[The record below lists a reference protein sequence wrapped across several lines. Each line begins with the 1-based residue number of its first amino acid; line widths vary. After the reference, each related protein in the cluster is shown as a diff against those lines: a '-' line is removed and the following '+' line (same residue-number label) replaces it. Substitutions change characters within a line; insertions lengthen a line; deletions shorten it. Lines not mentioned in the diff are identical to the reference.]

1 MIDIHNHL
9 LIGVDDGP
17 QNEEEALA
25 LMKQAIDN
33 GITDIIVTPHQYSGD
48 FINPKSKILEKMEEI
63 KFLIGKH
70 NLNLNVY
77 PGQEI
82 RINGELVHELES
94 EINIPLN
101 GSQYVLVEFSFTEL
115 ANYTEKLFFD
125 LQMKGYTPL
134 IAHPERCR
142 PLMKAPDR
150 LYDLIEKGAIGQVT
164 ATSVAGALG
173 EGIQEK
179 SLKLIQNNLVHVV
192 ASDAHHAS
200 NRPFMLKEA
209 YQVIEENLGEE
220 YVHRLKYNAEAI
232 LHNRDVKVKPPK
244 RWTPEES
251 GRKKRKKKKFLG
263 LF

>member
-17 QNEEEALA
+17 QDEQEALD

-48 FINPKSKILEKMEEI
+48 FRNPKSKILEKMEGI
-63 KFLIGKH
+63 KTLIQQH
-70 NLNLNVY
+70 DLNINVY

-82 RINGELVHELES
+82 RINGELVHELETD
-94 EINIPLN
+94 INIPLN
-101 GSQYVLVEFSFTEL
+101 ESQYVLVEFSFTEL
-115 ANYTEKLFFD
+115 TNYTEKLFFD

-142 PLMKAPDR
+142 PLMKEPDK

-164 ATSVAGALG
+164 ATSVVGALG
-173 EGIQEK
+173 EGLQKK
-179 SLKLIQNNLVHVV
+179 SLKLIEHNLVHVV
-192 ASDAHHAS
+192 ASDAHHAT
-200 NRPFMLKEA
+200 NRPFKLREA
-209 YQVIEENLGEE
+209 YQVIEEKLGTE
-220 YVHRLKYNAEAI
+220 YVERLKYNAEAI

-244 RWTPEES
+244 KWTTEDS
-251 GRKKRKKKKFLG
+251 IRKKRKKKKFLG

>member
-63 KFLIGKH
+63 KALIDEH
-70 NLNLNVY
+70 DFALNVY

-94 EINIPLN
+94 DINIPLN
-101 GSQYVLVEFSFTEL
+101 ESQYVLVEFSFTEL
-115 ANYTEKLFFD
+115 ANYTGKLFFD

-142 PLMKAPDR
+142 PLMKEPDK
-150 LYDLIEKGAIGQVT
+150 LYDLIEKGAIAQVT

-173 EGIQEK
+173 EGLQEK
-179 SLKLIQNNLVHVV
+179 SLKLIENNLVHVV
-192 ASDAHHAS
+192 ASDAHHAA

-220 YVHRLKYNAEAI
+220 YVHSLKYNAEAI

-244 RWTPEES
+244 KWTSEETH
-251 GRKKRKKKKFLG
+251 REKRKKKKFLG

>member
-17 QNEEEALA
+17 QDKEEALA

-48 FINPKSKILEKMEEI
+48 FTNPKSKIMDKMGEI
-63 KFLIGKH
+63 KTIIEENDLPI
-70 NLNLNVY
+70 NVY
-77 PGQEI
+77 LGQEI
-82 RINGELVHELES
+82 RINGELVYELEAD
-94 EINIPLN
+94 INIPLN
-101 GSQYVLVEFSFTEL
+101 DSQYVLVEFSFTEL

-142 PLMKAPDR
+142 PMMKEPDI
-150 LYDLIEKGAIGQVT
+150 LYDLVEKGAIGQVT

-173 EGIQEK
+173 EGLQRK
-179 SLKLIQNNLVHVV
+179 SLKLIENHLVHVV
-192 ASDAHHAS
+192 ASDAHHAER
-200 NRPFMLKEA
+200 RPFMLKEA
-209 YQVIEENLGEE
+209 YQVIESELGKE
-220 YVHRLKYNAEAI
+220 YVERLKYNAEAI
-232 LHNRDVKVKPPK
+232 LNNRDVKVKA
-244 RWTPEES
+244 PERMTEEQS
-251 GRKKRKKKKFLG
+251 KKKRKKKFLG

>member
-63 KFLIGKH
+63 KGLIDEH
-70 NLNLNVY
+70 DFDLNVH

-82 RINGELVHELES
+82 RINGELVQELGS
-94 EINIPLN
+94 GINIPLN
-101 GSQYVLVEFSFTEL
+101 DTQYVLVEFSFTEL

-142 PLMKAPDR
+142 PLMKEPGR
-150 LYDLIEKGAIGQVT
+150 LYDFIEKGAIAQVT
-164 ATSVAGALG
+164 ATSVAGTLG
-173 EGIQEK
+173 EGLQKK
-179 SLKLIQNNLVHVV
+179 SLKLIEHNLVHVV
-192 ASDAHHAS
+192 ASDAHHAER
-200 NRPFMLKEA
+200 RPFMLKEA
-209 YQVIEENLGEE
+209 YQIIEDNLGKD
-220 YVHRLKYNAEAI
+220 YVERLKYNSEAI
-232 LHNRDVKVKPPK
+232 LHNKDVKLKPPK
-244 RWTPEES
+244 KWTTEEA

>member
-25 LMKQAIDN
+25 LMKQAMDN

-63 KFLIGKH
+63 KALIDEH
-70 NLNLNVY
+70 DFALNVY

-82 RINGELVHELES
+82 RINGELVQELES
-94 EINIPLN
+94 DINIPLN
-101 GSQYVLVEFSFTEL
+101 ESQYVLVEFSFIEL

-142 PLMKAPDR
+142 PLMKEPDK
-150 LYDLIEKGAIGQVT
+150 LYDLIEKGAIAQVT

-173 EGIQEK
+173 EGLQEK
-179 SLKLIQNNLVHVV
+179 SLRLIENNLVHVV

-209 YQVIEENLGEE
+209 YQVIEEQLDAE
-220 YVHRLKYNAEAI
+220 YVERLKYNAKAI
-232 LHNRDVKVKPPK
+232 LHNRDLKVKPPK
-244 RWTPEES
+244 KWTSED
-251 GRKKRKKKKFLG
+251 GIKKKRKKKKFLG
-263 LF
+263 LY